1 MNHSLPEINELLLSV
16 EKKYEKSLLTTTDFD
31 EFSLHLKTRNNLNV
45 STSTLKRL
53 WGYVNDQHKPR
64 VQTLDQFSNYL
75 GFRHFAD
82 FCRHL
87 KTSNEYNSSFF
98 SATQIQ
104 AQSLAVGSILEI
116 GWAPNRYIK
125 LLYQG
130 DKMFEV
136 IEARNSKLI
145 TGDRFE
151 TITFLAGQPLSLSYI
166 QRGDRRTPPFIGG
179 RNGGLTLLKHLP
191 HE

>member
-1 MNHSLPEINELLLSV
+1 MNHSLPEINELLLSIE
-16 EKKYEKSLLTTTDFD
+16 EKYQKSLLTTTDFD
-31 EFSLHLKTRNNLNV
+31 EFSLFLKTKNDLNI

-53 WGYVNDQHKPR
+53 WGYVNDKHKPR
-64 VQTLDQFSNYL
+64 VQTLDLLSGYL

-87 KTSNEYNSSFF
+87 KTSNLYNSSFF

-104 AQSLAVGSILEI
+104 AQNLTAGHELEI

-125 LLYQG
+125 LLYKG
-130 DKMFEV
+130 EMIFEV
-136 IEARNSKLI
+136 IEARNSKLM
-145 TGDRFE
+145 TGDRFK

-166 QRGDRRTPPFIGG
+166 QRGEKRTPPFIGG
-179 RNGGLTLLKHLP
+179 RNGGLTLLKCLTN
-191 HE
+191 E